1 MQLFDFVL
9 SFTAGFAFLSYPRD
23 IKVWIAA
30 QHDLPYREEL
40 LEQNADRLLL
50 GIFVVFVTVLTIKVL
65 NNSNHRLWLQCSLTR
80 PRMFQYYLMNM
91 VWSSYKFLELQRRQ
105 QASPTERQLE
115 AGESDEVVAVSIKS
129 LTTLSHYIPLPELLL
144 IFSLSFAIVT
154 FSRQKRRDSLCSI
167 TLSITLVRH

>member
-1 MQLFDFVL
+1 
-9 SFTAGFAFLSYPRD
+9 
-23 IKVWIAA
+23 
-30 QHDLPYREEL
+30 
-40 LEQNADRLLL
+40 
-50 GIFVVFVTVLTIKVL
+50 
-65 NNSNHRLWLQCSLTR
+65 
-80 PRMFQYYLMNM
+80 MFQYYLMNM

-129 LTTLSHYIPLPELLL
+129 LTTLSYYSPLPELLL

-154 FSRQKRRDSLCSI
+154 FSRRDSLCSI